1 MTRMN
6 LLELTPIRT
15 ASETSRPNG
24 RACFEFPRFRRAP
37 GRWFGRLIGTSPTIK
52 LTLDEPGTAV
62 WDLVDGRRDVA
73 TIADALH
80 ARFGNEVEPLHDRLG
95 TLLGI
100 LEKNRLIRLDR
111 RS

>member
-1 MTRMN
+1 
-6 LLELTPIRT
+6 LIPIRT

-24 RACFEFPRFRRAP
+24 RACFEFPRFRHAP
-37 GRWFGRLIGTSPTIK
+37 GRWFGRLIGASPTIK

-100 LEKNRLIRLDR
+100 LEKNRLVRLR
-111 RS
+111 